1 MAALDRHEPQAQS
14 TPVTPVTPAP
24 GPQERR
30 APVKAPPGHWLWG
43 HGPEV
48 IEDPLVA
55 LPRLASFGD
64 VVELRFSWIRAVLVS
79 APELIQ
85 QIFQDHRTFNKQTI
99 TYERL
104 HVLVGDGLVR
114 SDGEFWLR
122 QRRIAQP
129 AFHRQRIAGF
139 AGVMIEAAT
148 GLVERLAAFAQ
159 SGEPLDL
166 AQEMT
171 QLTLTVVCETLLG
184 GDVGAARQ
192 KVSEAFSVLNHLSL
206 ERAQARFVLPL
217 WLPTA
222 GNRRFRTHLQVL
234 DETVYEIIT
243 RRRGASEESGDL
255 LSMLLKARDPE
266 TGEGMSD
273 LQLRDEISTMLLAGH
288 ETTAVTL
295 SWALYLLSQNPDVE
309 ARLREELR
317 NVLGGL
323 NGRPPTYEDLDRL
336 EYTRMVIDE
345 TLRLYP
351 PIWGLNR
358 HVAEDTELG
367 GYPLT
372 RGTIVLMSPW
382 VTHRSPA
389 IWEEPEA
396 FRPERF
402 AAGRKEALPR
412 YAYFPF
418 IGGARQCIGNHFALM
433 EAQLVLAT
441 LYQRYHFALWPGHP
455 VAPEPV
461 LTLRPKH
468 GMKMRIELAA

>member
-1 MAALDRHEPQAQS
+1 MTALDPREPQAES
-14 TPVTPVTPAP
+14 PPSGMPARPAAPVPP
-24 GPQERR
+24 GRR
-30 APVKAPPGHWLWG
+30 MPVKAPPGHWLWG
-43 HGPEV
+43 HGPEI
-48 IEDPLVA
+48 IENPLVA
-55 LPRLASFGD
+55 LPRLASLGD
-64 VVELRFSWIRAVLVS
+64 VVELRFSWIRAALIS
-79 APELIQ
+79 APDLIQ
-85 QIFQDHRTFNKQTI
+85 QIFQDHRTFNKQTL
-99 TYERL
+99 TYQRL

-139 AGVMIEAAT
+139 ASVMIEAAM

-171 QLTLTVVCETLLG
+171 QLTLAVVCETLLG
-184 GDVGAARQ
+184 GDVGTARQ
-192 KVSEAFSVLNHLSL
+192 EVSAAFSVLNHLSM
-206 ERAQARFVLPL
+206 ERAQARLALPL
-217 WLPTA
+217 WVPTA
-222 GNRRFRTHLQVL
+222 SNRRFRTHLQAL
-234 DETVYEIIT
+234 DQTVYEIIT
-243 RRRGASEESGDL
+243 RRRGANEEAGDL
-255 LSMLLKARDPE
+255 LSMLLQARDPE

-273 LQLRDEISTMLLAGH
+273 LQLRDEVATMLLAGH

-295 SWALYLLSQNPDVE
+295 SWALYLLSQHPEVE

-317 NVLGGL
+317 TVLQ
-323 NGRPPTYEDLDRL
+323 GRPPTYEDLDRL
-336 EYTRMVIDE
+336 EYPRMVVDE

-351 PIWGLNR
+351 PVWGLNR

-367 GYPLT
+367 GYHLP
-372 RGTIVLMSPW
+372 RGMIVLVSPW
-382 VTHRSPA
+382 VTHRSAA
-389 IWEEPEA
+389 IWQAPEA

-433 EAQLVLAT
+433 EAQLVLAA

-455 VAPEPV
+455 VEPEPV

-468 GMKMRIELAA
+468 GMKMRIELA

>member
-1 MAALDRHEPQAQS
+1 MASPHPLA
-14 TPVTPVTPAP
+14 TP
-24 GPQERR
+24 GPTPPGRR
-30 APVKAPPGHWLWG
+30 VPVKAPPGHWLWG
-43 HGPEV
+43 HGPE
-48 IEDPLVA
+48 IIGDPLVA
-55 LPRLASFGD
+55 LPRLARLGD
-64 VVELRFSWIRAVLVS
+64 VVELRFSWIRAALVS

-85 QIFQDHRTFNKQTI
+85 QIFQDHRTFDKQTM
-99 TYERL
+99 TYRRL
-104 HVLVGDGLVR
+104 HVLAGDGLVL

-139 AGVMIEAAT
+139 ANVMIEAAT
-148 GLVERLAAFAQ
+148 GLAERLAPFAQ
-159 SGEPLDL
+159 SGQPLDL

-184 GDVGAARQ
+184 GDVNTARQ
-192 KVSEAFSVLNHLSL
+192 KVSEAFSVLNHLSM
-206 ERAQARFVLPL
+206 ERAQSRFVLPL

-222 GNRRFRTHLQVL
+222 GNRRFRTHLHAL
-234 DETVYEIIT
+234 DEAVYEIIT
-243 RRRGASEESGDL
+243 RRRAAHEEAGDL
-255 LSMLLKARDPE
+255 LSMLLQARDPE

-273 LQLRDEISTMLLAGH
+273 LQLRDEVTTMLLAGH

-295 SWALYLLSQNPDVE
+295 AWALYLLSQHPDVE

-317 NVLGGL
+317 DVLGGPG
-323 NGRPPTYEDLDRL
+323 GRPPTYEDLDRL

-351 PIWGLNR
+351 PIWALNR

-372 RGTIVLMSPW
+372 RGMIILTSPW

-389 IWEEPEA
+389 IWEAPEA

-455 VAPEPV
+455 VEPEPV

-468 GMKMRIELAA
+468 GMRMRIELAA